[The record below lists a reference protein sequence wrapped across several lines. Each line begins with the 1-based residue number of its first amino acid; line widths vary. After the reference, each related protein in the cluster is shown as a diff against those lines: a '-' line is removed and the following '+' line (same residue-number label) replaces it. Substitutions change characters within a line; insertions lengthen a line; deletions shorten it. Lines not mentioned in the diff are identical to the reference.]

1 MIKLREFLEL
11 IPNPSSIAV
20 VTSYRTGSTALCDYL
35 SNYLSIPNFDEAFH
49 RCNNPE
55 TYKNYQYKEHCV
67 LKIMQDQLI
76 EPYWTD
82 VKDRFILVG
91 LYRRDLARQAASWY
105 ISMQL
110 GDYHL
115 TVDDSHKSAY
125 EIPIYI
131 WDIENTCKSV
141 HKFNKLYQEKRS
153 LFTAE
158 FTYEDIQ
165 DEFSNKNT
173 KYVRYTKPTNYYE
186 ILNICR
192 NYFYTNSIKYGER

>member
-1 MIKLREFLEL
+1 MIQLREFLEL

-35 SNYLSIPNFDEAFH
+35 SNHLNIPNFDEAFH
-49 RCNNPE
+49 QSNDPE
-55 TYKNYQYKEHCV
+55 TYKNYQYKEHCI
-67 LKIMQDQLI
+67 LKIMQDQVV

-82 VKDRFILVG
+82 VKDRFTLVG

-105 ISMQL
+105 MSMQL
-110 GDYHL
+110 SDYHL
-115 TVDDSHKSAY
+115 TVDDLPKAAY

-158 FTYEDIQ
+158 FAYEDIQ
-165 DEFSNKNT
+165 DEFSSKNT

-192 NYFYTNSIKYGER
+192 NYFYTNSIKYEAR